1 MKRMYLKRIIA
12 ASLALLLTAGWLG
25 SGLGIVLCLSS
36 DGHARLEFAHE
47 TDCSDAHSADDSSAE
62 HGAAELASHEQHA
75 EHEDTSHCGMCVD
88 IPIGIGD
95 LAKRHHLI
103 LQNAKPSVKTPA
115 AVAQDSSFFPAGHPT
130 WRPVIEARS
139 GGAETLASLRAVIL
153 LI

>member
-1 MKRMYLKRIIA
+1 MKRMYFKRIVA

-36 DGHARLEFAHE
+36 DGHARFEFAHE
-47 TDCSDAHSADDSSAE
+47 TDCSEAHSADGCSSEHTAE
-62 HGAAELASHEQHA
+62 ESASHEQHA
-75 EHEDTSHCGMCVD
+75 EHEDASHCGMCVD

-103 LQNAKPSVKTPA
+103 LQKTRLSVRTPV
-115 AVAQDSSFFPAGHPT
+115 AVAQDSSFSPPRHST
-130 WRPVIEARS
+130 WHPVIEARS
-139 GGAETLASLRAVIL
+139 RGAETLASLRAVVL